1 MTIEF
6 ELCRDTSL
14 LEQYYRLREQ
24 CFRKELALPEFNG
37 AEDELDRQGQIVIAR
52 QGNRCI
58 GGARISPEVP
68 YANQLKELQL
78 HPAACC
84 IWERFVVD
92 PAARSIQL
100 IRDFCTQLIRV
111 SRNSGYHYALVLS
124 SLRNAR
130 LYRQHHSALGIGFQ
144 IHRSAPDCA
153 LGPFSGLEH
162 YLSVSHLLDGQELKM
177 AA

>member
-6 ELCRDTSL
+6 ELCRNTSL
-14 LEQYYRLREQ
+14 LEQYYQLREQ
-24 CFRKELALPEFNG
+24 CYRKELRLPEFNG
-37 AEDELDRQGQIVIAR
+37 AEDDLDRQGQILIAR

-58 GGARISPEVP
+58 GGARISPQVP
-68 YANQLKELQL
+68 LDKQLRELQL

-84 IWERFVVD
+84 IWERLVVD
-92 PAARSIQL
+92 PSVRSVQL
-100 IRDFCTQLIRV
+100 MRDFCTHLIGV
-111 SRNSGYHYALVLS
+111 SRTAGYHYALVLS

-130 LYRQHHSALGIGFQ
+130 LYRQHHSALGISFQ

-153 LGPFSGLEH
+153 QGPFSGLEH
-162 YLSVSHLLDGQELKM
+162 YLSVSHLQDGLALEM